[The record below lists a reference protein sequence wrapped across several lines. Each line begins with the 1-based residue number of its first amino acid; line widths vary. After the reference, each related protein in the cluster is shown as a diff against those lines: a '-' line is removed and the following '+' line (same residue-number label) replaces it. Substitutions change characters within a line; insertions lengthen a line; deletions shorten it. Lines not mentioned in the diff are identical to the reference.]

1 MEKLCSLINTYLME
15 EMDYSALA
23 LSEYVYRRE
32 KTNATTML
40 LLKAMYK
47 LSYYERCIETIELNS
62 AMMRIHEA
70 RIIYHRCKFLV
81 GKKSKGLLM
90 DAECDEKMVKYP
102 AAEISKKSVRLLFEG
117 LTKEDVKQKEILLE
131 AYRCDNRNLEA
142 LLRMKNESLISKKE
156 LLVLID
162 ECKDDLMRGIYLEIF
177 YPSFEPDFCFLPF
190 YSPWYGFK
198 LAKQYYKKRKDML
211 LFNLGVSMVRLYPNS
226 EHSFISLGLFF
237 LMSSNY
243 PEARRC
249 FYKAVQINNK
259 YGRGWLYLGMAYSG
273 MKECESS
280 IACLNIAY
288 KTMIGSYKPSFYLAT
303 EYHRMNNFERA
314 SFFYKHALGIN
325 PSVQVQE
332 KYISLL
338 IYYEYYPE
346 ALSYLAAQKNSLLGL
361 LRVYCNLFLGK
372 VTEAQK
378 HLSTCQIDWRYH
390 ATAGFI
396 DHLLNNLDSA
406 ADNYN
411 KALLKAHVNLIE
423 ELLGLAVENMT
434 CKQNNNVYDYA
445 TDLFD
450 NMIPK
455 YSFEVI

>member
-1 MEKLCSLINTYLME
+1 MERLCSLISAYLIE
-15 EMDYSALA
+15 EMDHSALA
-23 LSEYVYRRE
+23 LSEYVYRRKE
-32 KTNATTML
+32 TDEIIML
-40 LLKAMYK
+40 LLKSMYR
-47 LSYYERCIETIELNS
+47 LSYHERCIETIELNS
-62 AMMRIHEA
+62 SVMRIHEA
-70 RIIYHRCKFLV
+70 RVIYYRCKFLT
-81 GKKSKGLLM
+81 GKKSKDLPTGV
-90 DAECDEKMVKYP
+90 ECDKEIKGYP
-102 AAEISKKSVRLLFEG
+102 PAEISKKSIRLLFEG
-117 LTKEDVKQKEILLE
+117 LTKEDVKKKEILLE
-131 AYRCDNRNLEA
+131 AYRCDNNNLEA
-142 LLRMKNESLISKKE
+142 LLRMKNDSLVNNKE
-156 LLVLID
+156 FLMLID
-162 ECKDDLMRGIYLEIF
+162 ECKDKVMKEVYMEVF
-177 YPSFEPDFCFLPF
+177 YPCFEPDFHFLPF
-190 YSPWYGFK
+190 YSPWHGVN
-198 LAKQYYKKRKDML
+198 LAKKYYRSGKDIL

-226 EHSFISLGLFF
+226 EHSFAALGLFF
-237 LMSSNY
+237 LMSLNY

-249 FYKAVQINNK
+249 FYKAAQINNE

-280 IACLNIAY
+280 ITCLKIAH
-288 KTMIGSYKPSFYLAT
+288 KAMIGSYKPSFYLAI

-332 KYISLL
+332 RYISLL

-346 ALSYLAAQKNSLLGL
+346 ALSYLAAQKNNLLGL

-378 HLSTCQIDWRYH
+378 HLSVCKVDWRYY

-406 ADNYN
+406 ADNYS
-411 KALLKAHVNLIE
+411 KALLKTHVNLVE

-434 CKQNNNVYDYA
+434 CKQTNNVYDYA

-450 NMIPK
+450 NMMPK
-455 YSFEVI
+455 YSFETI

>member
-1 MEKLCSLINTYLME
+1 MERLCSLISAYLME
-15 EMDYSALA
+15 EMDCSALA
-23 LSEYVYRRE
+23 LSEHVYRE
-32 KTNATTML
+32 KKTNATIML
-40 LLKAMYK
+40 LLKSMYK
-47 LSYYERCIETIELNS
+47 LSCYERCIETIELNS
-62 AMMRIHEA
+62 SVMKIHEA
-70 RIIYHRCKFLV
+70 RVIYYRCKSLT
-81 GKKSKGLLM
+81 GKKSKGLL
-90 DAECDEKMVKYP
+90 ASSGCDEELERYP
-102 AAEISKKSVRLLFEG
+102 PAEISRRSVRLLFEG
-117 LTKEDVKQKEILLE
+117 LTKEDVKKKEILLE
-131 AYRCDNRNLEA
+131 AYRSDNNNLEA
-142 LLRMKNESLISKKE
+142 LLRMKNDCLINKKE
-156 LLVLID
+156 LLLLID
-162 ECKDDLMRGIYLEIF
+162 ECKDKHMQDVYMEIF
-177 YPSFEPDFCFLPF
+177 YPCFEPDFYFLPF
-190 YSPWYGFK
+190 YSPWYGVK
-198 LAKQYYKKRKDML
+198 LARQYYKSGKDML
-211 LFNLGVSMVRLYPNS
+211 LFNLGASMVRLYPNS
-226 EHSFISLGLFF
+226 EFSFVALGLFF

-243 PEARRC
+243 SEARRC
-249 FYKAVQINNK
+249 FYKAVQINNE

-280 IACLNIAY
+280 ITCLNIAY
-288 KTMIGSYKPSFYLAT
+288 KTMIGSYKPAFYLAK

-332 KYISLL
+332 RYISLL

-372 VTEAQK
+372 VAEAQK
-378 HLSTCQIDWRYH
+378 HLSSCQADWRYY

-411 KALLKAHVNLIE
+411 KALLKTHVNLVE
-423 ELLGLAVENMT
+423 ELLGLAIENMT

-450 NMIPK
+450 NMMPK
-455 YSFEVI
+455 YSFETI